1 MYKFMFFFLCF
12 FLTSINS
19 FAIGLK
25 GIYYTKDPYCADRE
39 ELKTTIDPTINFS
52 WDNKPICAP
61 FDGIGSTN
69 AVKRN
74 DNWGIVWSGYINI
87 PENKQLII
95 DRGFVTTRVAVDENT
110 TFDTNSAG
118 CGHPLDKSGA
128 WSYNSAWGPN
138 TKNGVKLDELSP
150 GLHKIKIY
158 TFVGAPACND
168 RYFSLMFK
176 DVDPNIPNEPV
187 PTENLF
193 PYKIAE
199 VSFEKNFYS
208 LNEPNTGSE
217 IIEIPI
223 NLSTQLKDDITIKF
237 STQDEIA
244 KNNIDYKILNDTIT
258 IPKNETKAILK
269 VEILKNYNNTNT
281 RKTFNIQISQITPSK
296 SIESTTD
303 EEIGAILKQ
312 PYDSTRI
319 EIVSKMGVG
328 ECIKEDP
335 QDKSPAGFGW
345 KRISAYT
352 SAGTYSY
359 YNDYDVI
366 ADKNGYKIAWNT
378 EARNNGT
385 KRLTINHGGPS
396 KIGGIANI
404 SLGENGKGINI
415 SKSKTIIEFDYYAWG
430 GEKQPNTYY
439 IGERI
444 LPKVGIATETQENGG
459 IGMAVILYDAS
470 IDEPR
475 LADAD
480 SIDILAGMGYL
491 SKNTKFT
498 NGLLAI
504 GLHQAQDFAQNA
516 NGLSGGQNN
525 LSNSI
530 TIRGSVNQN
539 APFITSK
546 QTYKLGDGNPKT
558 DDYHAGR
565 FKITLDS
572 TTGNT
577 LISVSRDDKIIIDK
591 QDITSYLPKSG
602 KFKVAFAASTKR
614 YGYSNVHQIANVSI
628 KSTDCGLSKQET
640 YTLKV
645 VERQFAE
652 AHKANKAKYDFNWL
666 WNSPLR
672 TKIAGGAPLKP
683 YEKNSNK
690 IGYEYCVIGAKVE
703 AGNAYP
709 STQSQN
715 VYVTYSKIDDKE
727 LLKYKLG
734 NKFNEDDLN
743 NLYSNEQNLTTGNLP
758 INNVEKEELVYS
770 NGKDNLELTTDPND
784 ITAACFVLHKNFTSN
799 NITSHM
805 YFNAYDLSI
814 KSEDILKGI
823 KSSNNPFAIK
833 PAGFYMTFEEI
844 DYANFPQRT
853 PKLAIKPNKDYT
865 KELIKTDDNN
875 KINMPIKFFINDA
888 NVSILDSTTILNSSS
903 IYKINA
909 TPMALNISN
918 KQGDKYTY
926 TLANAK
932 NTNYYN
938 LIETTYK
945 TQPFHNFT
953 LLRAITNNSMNC
965 ENDENLSLGKD
976 STIDPDILRITFRDS
991 QIKYQNQTDS
1001 VKENLKINGILIND
1015 SEDLYLKYDNVMKFE
1030 NLLKDPYWTAIN
1042 FINIY
1047 KNNKNKL
1054 TAEEKIALSQNLKNY
1069 GYQCRPD
1076 IASQDASK
1084 DFVINNEFAD
1094 ELVDC
1099 SIQALNPKYIEFI
1112 PNNFDI
1118 YVTRILNQSNINKES
1133 LKGGFTYYND
1143 LMQDVNKTYNN
1154 DSPKINIENQM
1165 SAKLQLIIAAS
1176 DGNGNSYPNFTN
1188 SCYAKD
1194 IILNLSYI
1202 GDRNF
1207 KYKDNIQNN
1216 DVKTLSLKET
1226 SLMKN
1231 AITTFNT
1238 TYDNYKENTHLKKV
1252 INQKDEFKN
1261 YIKYKEEN
1269 LLSKDIRDILT
1280 EESIP
1285 LDKQKF
1291 LDTDKISFNVVG
1303 FYNQKSSQNF
1313 CKDTNET
1320 EKCFIKIIS
1329 PYTTDTDINEDKKR
1343 NFNIDRNSY
1352 KTTDVKRNDVEW
1364 NEFTFADKTNDKFD
1378 DKNALVQI
1386 SKNFFNDSIK
1396 FIDKDYKKQPLKRTG
1411 ATSVMIGF
1419 NLERN
1424 ENPMNPT
1431 KIFIRDFIPNS
1442 LWLVSDENRLEIKDK
1457 NIENP
1462 FNMPTNINIHYYN
1475 HDDNESALFYYGS
1488 AYAKDVKGLRSGV
1501 KNSVYYTTY
1510 CTQNC
1515 DIFDINTSYNNT
1527 VPIILDWYKTPDY
1540 VPANKGQ
1547 DDGDIYEFKAT
1558 NSSETST
1565 KTDIDKSDI
1574 YYPLDKKDFTHNIII
1589 KSDNNNVKDDT
1600 ITLKTPT
1607 YLKHHEKFNVEFIKD
1622 NENLWFGD
1630 GSVGSVESDEGRNSV
1645 GKVLGTKDTDDEKK
1659 FDKNLNKNSNRIFW

>member
-1 MYKFMFFFLCF
+1 MHKIIFFLML

-25 GIYYTKDPYCADRE
+25 GIYYTNDPYCADRKE
-39 ELKTTIDPTINFS
+39 FTRRIDPTIDFFWNI
-52 WDNKPICAP
+52 KPACAP
-61 FDGIGSTN
+61 FDSIGSTN
-69 AVKRN
+69 AAKRN
-74 DNWGIVWSGYINI
+74 DSWGIVWSGYINI
-87 PENKQLII
+87 PKNKQLII
-95 DRGFVTTRVAVDENT
+95 NRGTVTTRVAVDENT
-110 TFDTNSAG
+110 KFDTNSNG
-118 CGHPLDKSGA
+118 CGHPLDNSKT
-128 WSYNSAWGPN
+128 WSYNSAWDPN
-138 TKNGVKLDELSP
+138 TKNGVKLDKLIP

-158 TFVGAPACND
+158 TYVGVPDCNK

-176 DVDPNIPNEPV
+176 DIDPNVPIEPV

-193 PYKIAE
+193 PYKMAE

-208 LNEPNTGSE
+208 LNEPNTGNK

-237 STQDEIA
+237 NTQDETA
-244 KNNIDYKILNDTIT
+244 TNNIDYKILNDTIT
-258 IPKNETKAILK
+258 IPTNETKAILK
-269 VEILKNYNNTNT
+269 VEILKNYKNTNT
-281 RKTFNIQISQITPSK
+281 RKTFNVQISQITPSK
-296 SIESTTD
+296 STESITG
-303 EEIGAILKQ
+303 EEIGEILKQ
-312 PYDSTRI
+312 PYDSTKI
-319 EIVSKMGVG
+319 EIISKIMTG
-328 ECIKEDP
+328 ECLQENP

-352 SAGTYSY
+352 SSGKYSG
-359 YNDYDVI
+359 YNDYDAE
-366 ADKNGYKIAWNT
+366 ADYRNIKIDWNT

-385 KRLTINHGGPS
+385 KRLTIHHGAPS

-404 SLGENGKGINI
+404 NLGEDGKGINI
-415 SKSKTIIEFDYYAWG
+415 SKNKTVIEFDYYAWG
-430 GEKQPNTYY
+430 GEKEPYSPY
-439 IGERI
+439 IGEIIRN
-444 LPKVGIATETQENGG
+444 KVSINTETKKDGG
-459 IGMAVILYDAS
+459 LGMAVVLYDAS

-475 LADAD
+475 LAEAD
-480 SIDILAGMGYL
+480 SIDILPGLGYL

-504 GLHQAQDFAQNA
+504 GIHQAQDFAQNA
-516 NGLSGGQNN
+516 NGLNGGQNN

-530 TIRGSVNQN
+530 TIRGSVDKN
-539 APFITSK
+539 APFIISK
-546 QTYKLGDGNPKT
+546 QTDKLGDGNPKT

-591 QDITSYLPKSG
+591 QDITSYFPKSG

-614 YGYSNVHQIANVSI
+614 TGYSNVHQIANVSI
-628 KSTDCGLSKQET
+628 KSTDCSFSKQET

-645 VERQFAE
+645 VERQFAQ

-666 WNSPLR
+666 YNSPLR
-672 TKIAGGAPLKP
+672 TKIAGGAPLQP

-703 AGNAYP
+703 EGNAYP
-709 STQSQN
+709 STQPQN

-727 LLKYKLG
+727 LLKYKLD

-743 NLYSNEQNLTTGNLP
+743 NLYSNEQNLTTGNFP

-770 NGKDNLELTTDPND
+770 DGKDNLELTTDPND
-784 ITAACFVLHKNFTSN
+784 VTAACFVLHKNFTSN

-853 PKLAIKPNKDYT
+853 PKLEIKPKKDYT

-888 NVSILDSTTILNSSS
+888 NISILDSTTILNSSS
-903 IYKINA
+903 IYKVNA
-909 TPMALNISN
+909 TPMVLNISN
-918 KQGDKYTY
+918 KKDYKYTY
-926 TLANAK
+926 TLANSK

-938 LIETTYK
+938 LIEATQK
-945 TQPFHNFT
+945 TDPVYNFT
-953 LLRAITNNSMNC
+953 LLRAITNNYMNC
-965 ENDENLSLGKD
+965 ENDENLSLGKN
-976 STIDPDILRITFRDS
+976 STINPDILRITFRDS

-1015 SEDLYLKYDNVMKFE
+1015 SKDLYLKYDNVMKFE
-1030 NLLKDPYWTAIN
+1030 NLFKDPYWTAIN
-1042 FINIY
+1042 FIDIY
-1047 KNNKNKL
+1047 NNNKNKL

-1076 IASQDASK
+1076 IDSQDASK

-1118 YVTRILNQSNINKES
+1118 YVTRILNQSNINKEP

-1154 DSPKINIENQM
+1154 DKNKLDIENQM

-1176 DGNGNSYPNFTN
+1176 DENGNSYPNFTN

-1207 KYKDNIQNN
+1207 KYKENIQNN
-1216 DVKTLSLKET
+1216 DVKTLSSKET

-1231 AITTFNT
+1231 AITAFNT
-1238 TYDNYKENTHLKKV
+1238 TSDNYKENAHLEKN
-1252 INQKDEFKN
+1252 INQKDEFRK

-1269 LLSKDIRDILT
+1269 LLSEDIKDILKK
-1280 EESIP
+1280 ESIS
-1285 LDKQKF
+1285 LDKQNS
-1291 LDTDKISFNVVG
+1291 LDTDKISFNVAG

-1320 EKCFIKIIS
+1320 EQCFIKIIS
-1329 PYTTDTDINEDKKR
+1329 PYTTDTDINRDEKE
-1343 NFNIDRNSY
+1343 NFNTDRNSY
-1352 KTTDVKRNDVEW
+1352 KTKKVKRGDVEEW
-1364 NEFTFADKTNDKFD
+1364 DSFTFADKTNDKFD
-1378 DKNALVQI
+1378 DKSTLVQI
-1386 SKNFFNDSIK
+1386 SKNFFNDNIE

-1419 NLERN
+1419 NIERN
-1424 ENPMNPT
+1424 ETPMNPT

-1457 NIENP
+1457 NVEDP
-1462 FNMPTNINIHYYN
+1462 FNIPTKINIHYYD

-1488 AYAKDVKGLRSGV
+1488 AYAKDAKGSRDGI
-1501 KNSVYYTTY
+1501 KHIIDYTAY
-1510 CTQNC
+1510 CTKNC
-1515 DIFDINTSYNNT
+1515 DIFDINTSHNNM
-1527 VPIILDWYKTPDY
+1527 VLIPHWYKTPDY
-1540 VPANKGQ
+1540 TPTVTTT
-1547 DDGDIYEFKAT
+1547 GDIYNFTSKEGST
-1558 NSSETST
+1558 TTTSS
-1565 KTDIDKSDI
+1565 
-1574 YYPLDKKDFTHNIII
+1574 LDKYAQNINI
-1589 KSDNNNVKDDT
+1589 KAPDDKNVDSDT
-1600 ITLKTPT
+1600 ITFITPT
-1607 YLKHHEKFNVEFIKD
+1607 YLKYQNTFGVEFIKD

-1630 GSVGSVESDEGRNSV
+1630 GSVGSAESDESKNNV
-1645 GKVLGTKDTDDEKK
+1645 GKVLGTDKDNK

>member
-1 MYKFMFFFLCF
+1 MYKFMFFFLMF

-61 FDGIGSTN
+61 FDDIGSTN

-118 CGHPLDKSGA
+118 CGHLLDKSDA

-319 EIVSKMGVG
+319 EIVNKMGIG

-345 KRISAYT
+345 KRINAYT
-352 SAGTYSY
+352 SAGTYSS

-378 EARNNGT
+378 ESRNNGT
-385 KRLTINHGGPS
+385 KRLTLNHGKPTS
-396 KIGGIANI
+396 IGGITNI
-404 SLGENGKGINI
+404 NLGQDGKGINI
-415 SKSKTIIEFDYYAWG
+415 SNNKTIIEFDYYAWG
-430 GEKQPNTYY
+430 GERAPYANYLINPADPFGDKIQQRLNPVK
-439 IGERI
+439 GD
-444 LPKVGIATETQENGG
+444 GG
-459 IGMAVILYDAS
+459 LGMAVILYDAS

-475 LADAD
+475 LAN
-480 SIDILAGMGYL
+480 INDIYHLPGLGYL
-491 SKNTKFT
+491 STNSEFTK
-498 NGLLAI
+498 GLLAI
-504 GLHQAQDFAQNA
+504 GIHQAQDFAQNA
-516 NGLSGGQNN
+516 NGLNGGQNN

-546 QTYKLGDGNPKT
+546 QIDTKLGDPRA
-558 DDYHAGR
+558 DDYHAGK

-577 LISVSRDDKIIIDK
+577 LISISRDDKIIIDK

-602 KFKVAFAASTKR
+602 KFKIAFTASSKTT
-614 YGYSNVHQIANVSI
+614 GLSNVHQIANVSI
-628 KSTDCGLSKQET
+628 KSTDCASSKQET

-645 VERQFAE
+645 VERQFAQ

-734 NKFNEDDLN
+734 NKNEDDLN

-784 ITAACFVLHKNFTSN
+784 VTAACFVLHKNFTSN

-1047 KNNKNKL
+1047 NNNKNKL

-1076 IASQDASK
+1076 IDSQDASK

-1118 YVTRILNQSNINKES
+1118 YVTRILNQSNINKEP

-1154 DSPKINIENQM
+1154 DKNKLDIENQM

-1176 DGNGNSYPNFTN
+1176 DENGNSYPNFTN

-1207 KYKDNIQNN
+1207 KYKENIQNN
-1216 DVKTLSLKET
+1216 DVKTLSSKET

-1231 AITTFNT
+1231 AITAFNT
-1238 TYDNYKENTHLKKV
+1238 TSDNYKENAHLEKN
-1252 INQKDEFKN
+1252 INQKDEFRK

-1269 LLSKDIRDILT
+1269 LLSEDIKDILKK
-1280 EESIP
+1280 ESIS
-1285 LDKQKF
+1285 LDKQNS
-1291 LDTDKISFNVVG
+1291 LDTDKISFNVAG

-1320 EKCFIKIIS
+1320 EQCFIKIIS
-1329 PYTTDTDINEDKKR
+1329 PYTTDTDINRDEKE
-1343 NFNIDRNSY
+1343 NFNTDRNSY
-1352 KTTDVKRNDVEW
+1352 KTKKVKRGDVEEW
-1364 NEFTFADKTNDKFD
+1364 DSFTFADKTNDKFD
-1378 DKNALVQI
+1378 DKSTLVQI
-1386 SKNFFNDSIK
+1386 SKNFFNDNIE

-1419 NLERN
+1419 NIERN
-1424 ENPMNPT
+1424 ETPMNPT

-1457 NIENP
+1457 NVEDP
-1462 FNMPTNINIHYYN
+1462 FNIPTKINIHYYD

-1488 AYAKDVKGLRSGV
+1488 AYAKDAKGSRDGI
-1501 KNSVYYTTY
+1501 KHIIDYTAY
-1510 CTQNC
+1510 CTKNC
-1515 DIFDINTSYNNT
+1515 DIFDINTSHNNM
-1527 VPIILDWYKTPDY
+1527 VLIPHWYKTPDY
-1540 VPANKGQ
+1540 TPTVTTT
-1547 DDGDIYEFKAT
+1547 GDIYNFTSKEGST
-1558 NSSETST
+1558 TTTSS
-1565 KTDIDKSDI
+1565 
-1574 YYPLDKKDFTHNIII
+1574 LDKYAQNINI
-1589 KSDNNNVKDDT
+1589 KAPDDKNVDSDT
-1600 ITLKTPT
+1600 ITFITPT
-1607 YLKHHEKFNVEFIKD
+1607 YLKYQNTFGVEFIKD

-1630 GSVGSVESDEGRNSV
+1630 GSVGSAESDESKNNV
-1645 GKVLGTKDTDDEKK
+1645 GKVLGTDKDNK